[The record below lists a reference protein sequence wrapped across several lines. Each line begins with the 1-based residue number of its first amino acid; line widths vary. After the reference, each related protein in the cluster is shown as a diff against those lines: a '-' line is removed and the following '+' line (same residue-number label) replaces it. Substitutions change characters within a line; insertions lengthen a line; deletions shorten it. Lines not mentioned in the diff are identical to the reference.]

1 MKDREPDMG
10 IFCHQIR
17 LSVMGLEH
25 QPSQETFYLQLV
37 LPAGYTGAMVTQNLW
52 SGQTMTGTSCD
63 PYTERELMPDSAW
76 VARSQKLDDSE
87 T

>member
-25 QPSQETFYLQLV
+25 QPSQETYLQLV

-52 SGQTMTGTSCD
+52 SGQTITGTTCD